1 MAENYATLQD
11 FVNDYNRNYAGN
23 VSRYWSWYYRR
34 IGDQLK
40 PLALKLKSAHNNGK
54 GIPSKVTLDDAL
66 AEVAE
71 HFPNDNYYV
80 RYSEVKKVRDDI
92 AAEAAR
98 KKAAEEAAAA
108 AAAAAAKKAAEE
120 AAAKK
125 AAEEA
130 AAAAAKK
137 AAEEAAAKKAAE
149 EAAAEAARKKAAEE
163 AAAAAAAAAAKKAKE
178 EAEAFAR
185 LQAEE
190 AARKAA
196 AEAAAAKKA
205 AEEAAA
211 AAAAAAK
218 KAEEEAAAAK
228 KAAEEAAAKKAA
240 EEAAAA
246 AAKKAAEEAAAK
258 KAADDAIKAAAAAAA
273 AKKAEEEAAAAAA
286 AELAARKEGKTQF
299 NTFQDFV
306 NYYNRN
312 HVGQVSK
319 YWDWFSGQ
327 VGTKLYTLSGK
338 LRSAHNNGKGIA
350 TNVTYEQ
357 ALDVLDDHFFDD
369 DYYDRYSDVAN
380 HKDTIKA
387 EAAAEAARKKAA
399 EEAAAAAAKKAAEEA
414 AAKKAAEEAA
424 AAAAAAEAADKKAAE
439 ERAAA
444 AAAAAKK
451 AEEEAAAA
459 KKAAEEAAA
468 AAAADEAK
476 RKAEEEAEAAAAAAA
491 EEAARKEGKTQFN
504 TFQDFVNYYN
514 RNHVGQVSKYW
525 DWFSGQVGT
534 KLYALSG
541 KLRSAHNNGKGIAT
555 NITYEQ
561 ALDALDAHF
570 PDDDHYTRYSDV
582 VQHKEDKL
590 AAEIAAAEAAAAAA
604 KKADDETAIKAAEEA
619 AAAAKA
625 EQERLEAA
633 ALQEARDK
641 QKREWQGTKTY
652 NTLQDFVNDYNRNYA
667 GNASRYWDWFYG
679 RTGEKFKDLAQK
691 LKARHNTGVFSD
703 KLAIEVTL
711 DQVTDLIRE
720 EYPDDWYFN
729 EFSAVA
735 EREAEVT
742 LEEAKKQAEAEA
754 AAEAERQA
762 LIANETPEERYARL
776 SGLGVGGPQGE
787 AYKKKLQE
795 MFDRVSPIK
804 DDEQALLDLEESLK
818 NDLPNLALLES
829 VYRSVFFVTEDTIP
843 EEANRVAYRINE
855 VENPVSTPTDYDGP
869 PATDSDND
877 GYSDDIDAFPNDP
890 SESSDKDKDGV
901 GDNADAFPYSS
912 EESVD
917 TDGDRI
923 GDNAD
928 AYPEDSRYYST
939 PQKESL
945 EEQAM
950 VDTFVLE
957 NSRAIYGAYSMHE
970 MGKLIDNVSGEDDSW
985 KKVYYTDE
993 VSEFNTWR
1001 EHFVKT
1007 NGRAPNRAEANQWLK
1022 NKNWMADT
1030 GVYGRPGFTPNV
1042 PNASGRKVVD
1052 YLDLEGDFLSQGRLS
1067 EREAKKEGL
1076 TNWLLSNRPTNAP
1089 IWANLSG
1096 AGVEVTPGAE
1106 QLIKVIAKADGYID
1120 GSLTDAEQALISR
1133 YRVSINNSFGA
1144 MEDGTTP
1151 WDREQLVNLGA
1162 SMRLGDL
1169 WDDLGGIDVQTD
1181 QRFFYFMQDRKVRQ
1195 LEIMRGAIHGG
1206 MTPGERNY
1214 RAQAIG
1220 HLEAMNTKE
1229 YINNFKDEGLSE
1241 FQHREWMDK
1250 LEDYEVASYIELP
1263 QSFDMDLGVNYD
1275 KDRLYMKMPGDDDVI
1290 FGEFNHTAEIASP
1303 YFYDGARTLN
1313 QHLND
1318 EDIRSKFTDGQ
1329 DYPQSSGTKAG
1340 YFVDISGGDGKVGD
1354 YTMMWVQLQEEPS
1367 SLSKFI
1373 DKIGPLKAVIQVALT
1388 VAGRPDL
1395 ALQIEAANIALK
1407 VVDGQ
1412 TLHAEDWA
1420 SLALFSLQKFG
1431 KITMPVSEA
1440 EAAKQAAAQGLAK
1453 GTQAYNDFMAI
1464 QMAGIGLAGL
1474 NGKQTI
1480 SLIRAAGSG
1489 DIKSAILP
1497 VLSEFGDGWVKNG
1510 LGSLGVSDN
1519 VINAITPAQ
1528 YEAIN
1533 EVVSDMAKGA
1543 TFEEAMA
1550 GQALDWLGDS
1560 IGDNAKLKQFF
1571 SGLEGDLSNMLRVAE
1586 EFIFND
1592 DIRTL
1597 GEYILGAVEQIPFKD
1612 ILGDIEEDFEGTLR
1626 RLDEA
1631 LNISGIVENFDQE
1644 LLQPLEDTINQVMAP
1659 IAAKA
1664 SLMYEDLPEGVRN
1677 QLDKLTNDI
1686 DTYLDNS
1693 FQNLDGPIKE
1703 AVRQGLVQSVLGNDG
1718 TIAGKTAIVRAFTN
1732 ELIIAQE
1739 IDKLDNSVVDVL
1751 TAPVLAAGMRSA
1763 ISGILMN
1770 NPNIG
1775 DGVLAAMTGVA
1786 ATAITDSFLAGTFSQ
1801 DFKTYVDNVS
1811 GDYDLAVAKREE
1823 LDALPERGE
1832 VLGGEME
1839 TALAERDAL
1848 LQQRSNLEAAAEGPN
1863 ATDADRRAYAALL
1876 QDKDY
1881 ERQLIEANQ
1890 EVVRVSNAIKQL
1902 EYDEGVLVTEYDTML
1917 ETLTATT
1924 KFDPAVQAYQTAIVK
1939 DMVNKLAP
1947 DFNEAEYRLANNLS
1961 ADEDAFSH
1969 YIAEGIQNGAPINAG
1984 QYNERTEAAISNIT
1998 TRLLA
2003 ASNVDVSLLTPS
2015 ELKTLQL
2022 QLLSE
2027 AFESTPSNM
2036 STLEFLEQQTSLSDE
2051 QLGVD
2056 ALKAQGDGLVESVFG
2071 SRAALDETLVNRSAQ
2086 DFFRNLY
2093 DDDMSDAEIRQRM
2106 NDVAQG
2112 NITYTMDS
2120 EGNIGW
2126 GGDGFRRT
2134 EFNPE
2139 TGKFETYQYD
2149 AGGGAKY
2156 VLNEDGTEPL
2166 VKEYIQ
2172 TPIFTDKNTLQESS
2186 PLAYATFLSEAVT
2199 TSPEAAWLAETT
2211 REYNQLIDMSVSE
2224 EEKVQIFQDYNAEVD
2239 AFKAEQDLREGY
2251 DGIPYSELPWIARIA
2266 KDSLDFYQDGIDEAQ
2281 GKIDELN
2288 AIEGPLTAKQEE
2300 DLTFYSRQLETI
2312 QDGLE
2317 TFVNVAI
2324 RFPAGTANIFNEGVR
2339 ALGKFAETM
2348 PAQVAAEKKR
2358 REIILAGGTVEDA
2371 NAAAD
2376 AIIADAYKDIDFAS
2390 VMNNDFSRT
2399 ANLLESMSFGYLPE
2413 VYQEDVAE
2421 FWQTVEDAEGVGGKL
2436 EALYGELTDKP
2447 KVFLV
2452 EVIGMEIGQELA
2464 TLVASLGV
2472 GKVVTKTAGLAMAD
2486 DVARAVGV
2494 STAVATNRGLEV
2506 TEAYS
2511 GAFTQAYDTSYA
2523 ELIRVGY
2530 SPADAEAKAGEIA
2543 VGAGSISILLMSTI
2557 PGAKA
2562 LDTKI
2567 LSSSGKKALTELGE
2581 RFVDG
2586 AQVVTKETLNEFV
2599 QEGGTTAYIESA
2611 LYNAGVEDRD
2621 YMGNIALNSTVSAL
2635 GAFGTTATIYGIGT
2649 PTANGGNTDG
2659 GSFNPITNVVLNSPL
2674 MIDAINSGDATQVQ
2688 DTLANLGIT
2697 QDVSNDLYID
2707 VLNVVDDS
2715 SYVTQSEA
2723 KESFARLGVDVP
2735 SEADVDAAMA
2745 LDTDVDLD
2753 SALTEYWQLT
2763 QGNIPNDTDGDGVY
2777 NDQDAFPN
2785 DATETLDTDNDG
2797 VGDNLDAYPE
2807 DDSYATEQQFKDD
2820 QDSDDDGVR
2829 DADDAYPEDDRYVT
2843 EAEFIDANDTERLGK
2858 YSLIADI
2865 DGDGVVDALTDG
2877 LLVMRYAFDMSGDDL
2892 IDDAVTENSIR
2903 NTAEEVIE
2911 YLEDPR
2917 VQKLFDFNKD
2927 GKIDALTDGLLFMR
2941 TAFGMSGDNI
2951 TDGLLLPNDSATEV
2965 MDNLITATH
2974 SAFSLDSEG
2983 KPTDD
2988 LKALPVSE
2996 GELYENGFTS
3006 PDLTDDEAKDALDD
3020 LDTSSYDELNAL
3032 TFADSDRDGV
3042 LDVDDAYPEDDRY
3055 TTEQQFQDDQDND
3068 GDGVRNADDAY
3079 PENAEETLDS
3089 DSDGVGDNADAF
3101 PLDAAETLDSDN
3113 DGVGD
3118 EADYDD
3124 DNDGVDDMFD
3134 FWPTDP
3140 TKSLDRD
3147 RDGIPND
3154 EDPDIDGDG
3163 VLNEDDGAP
3172 YDPEETLDT
3181 DNDGIGDN
3189 RDSDD
3194 DGDGAPD
3201 EVDAFPLDPTERLDT
3216 DGDGTGDNADFY
3228 PDNAERQELIDTDG
3242 DEVDDRD
3249 DAYPE
3254 DDRYATEQQFQDDQ
3268 DDDEDGVRNAD
3279 DVFPNDPNE
3288 SVDTDSDGVG
3298 DNADAFPE
3306 DGSETTDSD
3315 GDEVGD
3321 NTDWAPNDP
3330 NESVDTDGD
3339 GTGDNADVFP
3349 NDAAEYLDSDNDG
3362 TGDNADVF
3370 PNDAAEYLDSDNDGT
3385 GDNADVFPNDAAEY
3399 LDSDNDGTG
3408 DNADVFPNDA
3418 AEYLDSDNDGTGD
3431 NADVFP
3437 NDAAEYLDSDND
3449 GTGDNADVFPNDAAE
3464 YLDSDN
3470 DGIGD
3475 NADVFPNDAAEYL
3488 DSDSDGV
3495 GDNADAFPEDGSET
3509 TDSDGDEVGDEAD
3522 VFPNDPNE
3530 SVDTDSDGVGDNADA
3545 FPEDGAETTDTDED
3559 GVGDNADFYPEDA
3572 DRKALI
3578 DTDGDEVDDRDD
3590 AFPEDATETV
3600 DTDGDGT
3607 GDNADAFPEDVT
3619 ETVDTDGDEVGDNAD
3634 EFPED
3639 IRFSTQEGYDEF
3651 RDTSIEDLEGS
3662 YETFKQEQVDAL
3674 NLEKEQ
3680 LNAAHAEALGE
3691 KDGKIA
3697 ALNAEKEAL
3706 QARIDALAATGLTA
3720 GETISDRNE
3729 TIGALAK
3736 ERDDLS
3742 DDIEELTGDITQL
3755 NIDNAAE
3762 LEAKD
3767 LEIEAL
3773 QGTISEQQ
3781 DAADATA
3788 QVLGKEA
3795 NLVTEEDIALVTEYL
3810 GTVELTQEK
3819 FDNILRY
3826 DVTGQDDLVTQE
3838 DLVLLTNA
3846 YTLGNYDGFDP
3857 DADFNPATGMYKT
3870 VAEKEAEIAAQ
3881 NQAAIDAQVQY
3892 ELEKQEA
3899 LEQQQAESDAAKQ
3912 DALTQQDTDIRT
3924 EIRTEAEQSKQ
3935 AEAEKEEQEKRIS
3948 QIFKPGRIV
3957 DVETPNDP
3965 AVIQYEYD
3973 VYGGDSIFAT
3983 PQQEGFYGRDNPYAA
3998 TTAANPYSK
4007 VNPYGGTLGANTQL
4021 SSNTQQQR
4029 LAAGGKVK
4037 AKTDEI
4043 LRILGDG

>member
-11 FVNDYNRNYAGN
+11 FVNDYNRNFSGKTARYFPWFY
-23 VSRYWSWYYRR
+23 SRV
-34 IGDQLK
+34 GTQLNE
-40 PLALKLKSAHNNGK
+40 LVTKLKDAHNNGR
-54 GIPSKVTLDDAL
+54 GIPSDITLANAL
-66 AEVAE
+66 GQIET
-71 HFPNDNYYV
+71 HYSGDNYYT
-80 RYSEVKKVRDDI
+80 RFAEVKEARD
-92 AAEAAR
+92 
-98 KKAAEEAAAA
+98 
-108 AAAAAAKKAAEE
+108 
-120 AAAKK
+120 
-125 AAEEA
+125 
-130 AAAAAKK
+130 
-137 AAEEAAAKKAAE
+137 
-149 EAAAEAARKKAAEE
+149 
-163 AAAAAAAAAAKKAKE
+163 
-178 EAEAFAR
+178 
-185 LQAEE
+185 
-190 AARKAA
+190 
-196 AEAAAAKKA
+196 AEAAADKAAADKAAADKAAADKAAADKAAADKAAADKAAADKAAADKAAADKA
-205 AEEAAA
+205 AEGAQAKIDAAIPLESQFRNLNEALDFLSIHDLEEAGNFNPRTWVRSNRSGYRFAPEYDDLNYASQNILDRIRASDAYSGGSDFESLAKRAA
-211 AAAAAAK
+211 LKDALEDSSPAFKHYGFSGPINSVEQAMVFLTNHDLQGEHSVSSVEEGSEELGFYRPFSNATSVNRFTYIYNSEAYKNLDSGSKYIIDSILDNRFYRSADQYQVDIEANMLFGTADNSASQDIHEK
-218 KAEEEAAAAK
+218 GILPEVTNLPDTFEYPANEASREEE
-228 KAAEEAAAKKAA
+228 
-240 EEAAAA
+240 
-246 AAKKAAEEAAAK
+246 
-258 KAADDAIKAAAAAAA
+258 
-273 AKKAEEEAAAAAA
+273 
-286 AELAARKEGKTQF
+286 L
-299 NTFQDFV
+299 
-306 NYYNRN
+306 
-312 HVGQVSK
+312 
-319 YWDWFSGQ
+319 
-327 VGTKLYTLSGK
+327 
-338 LRSAHNNGKGIA
+338 
-350 TNVTYEQ
+350 
-357 ALDVLDDHFFDD
+357 
-369 DYYDRYSDVAN
+369 
-380 HKDTIKA
+380 
-387 EAAAEAARKKAA
+387 
-399 EEAAAAAAKKAAEEA
+399 
-414 AAKKAAEEAA
+414 
-424 AAAAAAEAADKKAAE
+424 
-439 ERAAA
+439 
-444 AAAAAKK
+444 
-451 AEEEAAAA
+451 
-459 KKAAEEAAA
+459 
-468 AAAADEAK
+468 
-476 RKAEEEAEAAAAAAA
+476 
-491 EEAARKEGKTQFN
+491 
-504 TFQDFVNYYN
+504 
-514 RNHVGQVSKYW
+514 
-525 DWFSGQVGT
+525 
-534 KLYALSG
+534 
-541 KLRSAHNNGKGIAT
+541 
-555 NITYEQ
+555 IT
-561 ALDALDAHF
+561 D
-570 PDDDHYTRYSDV
+570 
-582 VQHKEDKL
+582 
-590 AAEIAAAEAAAAAA
+590 
-604 KKADDETAIKAAEEA
+604 
-619 AAAAKA
+619 
-625 EQERLEAA
+625 AA
-633 ALQEARDK
+633 AL
-641 QKREWQGTKTY
+641 
-652 NTLQDFVNDYNRNYA
+652 
-667 GNASRYWDWFYG
+667 
-679 RTGEKFKDLAQK
+679 
-691 LKARHNTGVFSD
+691 KARF
-703 KLAIEVTL
+703 IEIAHQNIPWKAKRL
-711 DQVTDLIRE
+711 PYYEL
-720 EYPDDWYFN
+720 FN
-729 EFSAVA
+729 
-735 EREAEVT
+735 
-742 LEEAKKQAEAEA
+742 
-754 AAEAERQA
+754 
-762 LIANETPEERYARL
+762 
-776 SGLGVGGPQGE
+776 
-787 AYKKKLQE
+787 
-795 MFDRVSPIK
+795 PIK
-804 DDEQALLDLEESLK
+804 DNEELLMAFEKTLEFDGYFADLTGVYMSLYPAGVVGDISDE
-818 NDLPNLALLES
+818 
-829 VYRSVFFVTEDTIP
+829 VG
-843 EEANRVAYRINE
+843 RVQILRQQLQ
-855 VENPVSTPTDYDGP
+855 DGP
-869 PATDSDND
+869 PPELPETKEGDPPPVDSDND
-877 GYSDDIDAFPNDP
+877 GYADAIDAFPNDP
-890 SESSDKDKDGV
+890 LEYLDNDGD
-901 GDNADAFPYSS
+901 GYGNNSDAFPNLKD
-912 EESVD
+912 EWLD
-917 TDGDRI
+917 TDGDGT
-923 GDNAD
+923 GDNRD
-928 AYPEDSRYYST
+928 SFPENAMYQDT
-939 PQKESL
+939 QQKERLQRQSIAT
-945 EEQAM
+945 Q
-950 VDTFVLE
+950 FVME
-957 NSRAIYGAYSMHE
+957 NSRLIYGAYSMGE
-970 MGKLIDNVSGEDDSW
+970 MGKLLLGEDAEWSALYKKDSVW
-985 KKVYYTDE
+985 A
-993 VSEFNTWR
+993 FNDWR
-1001 EHFVKT
+1001 QNFIRT
-1007 NGRAPNRAEANQWLK
+1007 NGRQPNKADKNLWMRNNGYADKRYNSIGGGKDIDAYLQKENEFIENGRFSEQEVKKEALQEWLLTRWA
-1022 NKNWMADT
+1022 NGN
-1030 GVYGRPGFTPNV
+1030 NV
-1042 PNASGRKVVD
+1042 
-1052 YLDLEGDFLSQGRLS
+1052 LS
-1067 EREAKKEGL
+1067 EAAMFVNLAGKDGL
-1076 TNWLLSNRPTNAP
+1076 VVP
-1089 IWANLSG
+1089 
-1096 AGVEVTPGAE
+1096 PGAE
-1106 QLIKVIAKADGYID
+1106 DLVSVIAKAGDFPEMTEV
-1120 GSLTDAEQALISR
+1120 SLSNEEELLLDA
-1133 YRVSINNSFGA
+1133 YRNGLHETFSAI
-1144 MEDGTTP
+1144 EEGTTP

-1162 SMRLGDL
+1162 AYRLRDYYEKISSDSYYVKANGEYTDEWRAKL
-1169 WDDLGGIDVQTD
+1169 TELKGQFIENARNDFQGGMDFQSRMAARGRLQAASAMSLEEFEEEYD
-1181 QRFFYFMQDRKVRQ
+1181 QRQRFKDYMW
-1195 LEIMRGAIHGG
+1195 RGAI
-1206 MTPGERNY
+1206 
-1214 RAQAIG
+1214 
-1220 HLEAMNTKE
+1220 
-1229 YINNFKDEGLSE
+1229 
-1241 FQHREWMDK
+1241 
-1250 LEDYEVASYIELP
+1250 EDFEVQSYIELP
-1263 QSFDMDLGVNYD
+1263 EAFDMDLGVNYD
-1275 KDRLYMKMPGDDDVI
+1275 RNRLYMKMPGDDTI
-1290 FGEFNHTAEIASP
+1290 KFNEYGSEVRLSMDSLQG
-1303 YFYDGARTLN
+1303 YY
-1313 QHLND
+1313 QYLND
-1318 EDIRSKFTDGQ
+1318 PLVRPMFTDGD
-1329 DYPQSSGTKAG
+1329 DYPHADGYGAG

-1354 YTMMWVQLQEEPS
+1354 YTMMWVELGDDPS
-1367 SLSKFI
+1367 SIEKVL
-1373 DKIGPLKAVIQVALT
+1373 DKIGPLKVLAQIVLT
-1388 VAGRPDL
+1388 LSGRPDL

-1407 VVDGQ
+1407 VIDGQ

-1431 KITMPVSEA
+1431 KITMPVGEA
-1440 EAAKQAAAQGLAK
+1440 EAARQAAAQGLAQ
-1453 GTQAYNDFMAI
+1453 GTQAYNDFMAVK
-1464 QMAGIGLAGL
+1464 MAGIGLAGL

-1489 DIKSAILP
+1489 DVKSAILP
-1497 VLSEFGDGWVKNG
+1497 VLSEFGDGWVKGG
-1510 LGSLGVSDN
+1510 LGSLGVPDN

-1528 YEAIN
+1528 VEAIN
-1533 EVVSDMAKGA
+1533 EVVSDMANGA
-1543 TFEEAMA
+1543 TFEEAAA

-1586 EFIFND
+1586 EFILND
-1592 DIRTL
+1592 DIRAI
-1597 GEYILGAVEQIPFKD
+1597 GEYVLGTVEQIPFKD
-1612 ILGDIEEDFEGTLR
+1612 ILGGIEDDFEATLR
-1626 RLDEA
+1626 RLDKA
-1631 LNISGIVENFDQE
+1631 LNLSGIVENFDQE
-1644 LLQPLEDTINQVMAP
+1644 LLQPLEDTINEVMAP

-1664 SLMYEDLPEGVRN
+1664 SMMYEDLPEGVRN

-1686 DTYLDNS
+1686 DKYLDNS

-1832 VLGGEME
+1832 VLEGEMK
-1839 TALAERDAL
+1839 TALAAKNAL
-1848 LQQRSNLEAAAEGPN
+1848 EQQRSNLEAAAEGPN
-1863 ATDADRRAYAALL
+1863 ATEDDQRAYAALL
-1876 QDKDY
+1876 QDPDF

-1890 EVVRVSNAIKQL
+1890 EVVRVSNQIKQL

-1947 DFNEAEYRLANNLS
+1947 DFNEVEYRLANNLS

-1969 YIAEGIQNGAPINAG
+1969 YISEGIQNGVPINAG

-2003 ASNVDVSLLTPS
+2003 ASDVDVSLLTPS

-2027 AFESTPSNM
+2027 ASESTPSNL
-2036 STLEFLEQQTSLSDE
+2036 STLEFLEEQTSLSDE

-2120 EGNIGW
+2120 EGNIAW
-2126 GGDGFRRT
+2126 GGDGFRIT
-2134 EFNPE
+2134 EFSPE

-2149 AGGGAKY
+2149 AGGGTKY
-2156 VLNEDGTEPL
+2156 LLNEDGTAPL

-2186 PLAYATFLSEAVT
+2186 PLAYVTFLNEAVT

-2288 AIEGPLTAKQEE
+2288 AITGPLTEKQEA
-2300 DLTFYSRQLETI
+2300 DLTFYERQLETGKE
-2312 QDGLE
+2312 GLE

-2447 KVFLV
+2447 AVFLV

-2472 GKVVTKTAGLAMAD
+2472 GKVVTKTAGLAMAA

-2511 GAFTQAYDTSYA
+2511 GAFTEAYDTSYA

-2586 AQVVTKETLNEFV
+2586 AQVVTKETLNDFV
-2599 QEGGTTAYIESA
+2599 QQGGTTAYIESA

-2735 SEADVDAAMA
+2735 SEADVDSAMA

-2777 NDQDAFPN
+2777 NDQDA
-2785 DATETLDTDNDG
+2785 
-2797 VGDNLDAYPE
+2797 
-2807 DDSYATEQQFKDD
+2807 
-2820 QDSDDDGVR
+2820 
-2829 DADDAYPEDDRYVT
+2829 
-2843 EAEFIDANDTERLGK
+2843 
-2858 YSLIADI
+2858 
-2865 DGDGVVDALTDG
+2865 
-2877 LLVMRYAFDMSGDDL
+2877 
-2892 IDDAVTENSIR
+2892 
-2903 NTAEEVIE
+2903 
-2911 YLEDPR
+2911 
-2917 VQKLFDFNKD
+2917 
-2927 GKIDALTDGLLFMR
+2927 
-2941 TAFGMSGDNI
+2941 
-2951 TDGLLLPNDSATEV
+2951 
-2965 MDNLITATH
+2965 
-2974 SAFSLDSEG
+2974 
-2983 KPTDD
+2983 
-2988 LKALPVSE
+2988 
-2996 GELYENGFTS
+2996 
-3006 PDLTDDEAKDALDD
+3006 
-3020 LDTSSYDELNAL
+3020 
-3032 TFADSDRDGV
+3032 
-3042 LDVDDAYPEDDRY
+3042 
-3055 TTEQQFQDDQDND
+3055 
-3068 GDGVRNADDAY
+3068 
-3079 PENAEETLDS
+3079 
-3089 DSDGVGDNADAF
+3089 
-3101 PLDAAETLDSDN
+3101 
-3113 DGVGD
+3113 
-3118 EADYDD
+3118 
-3124 DNDGVDDMFD
+3124 
-3134 FWPTDP
+3134 
-3140 TKSLDRD
+3140 
-3147 RDGIPND
+3147 
-3154 EDPDIDGDG
+3154 
-3163 VLNEDDGAP
+3163 
-3172 YDPEETLDT
+3172 
-3181 DNDGIGDN
+3181 
-3189 RDSDD
+3189 
-3194 DGDGAPD
+3194 
-3201 EVDAFPLDPTERLDT
+3201 
-3216 DGDGTGDNADFY
+3216 
-3228 PDNAERQELIDTDG
+3228 
-3242 DEVDDRD
+3242 
-3249 DAYPE
+3249 
-3254 DDRYATEQQFQDDQ
+3254 
-3268 DDDEDGVRNAD
+3268 
-3279 DVFPNDPNE
+3279 
-3288 SVDTDSDGVG
+3288 
-3298 DNADAFPE
+3298 
-3306 DGSETTDSD
+3306 
-3315 GDEVGD
+3315 
-3321 NTDWAPNDP
+3321 
-3330 NESVDTDGD
+3330 
-3339 GTGDNADVFP
+3339 FP

-3431 NADVFP
+3431 NADFYPDDAERQELIDTDGDLVDDRDAPVEDANDTERLGKYALVADINGDGVVDALTDGILMLRHAFGMSPDKIIEGAVTESSIRNTAEEVIEYLEDPRVQKLLDFNNDGSVDALTDGLLFMRAAFGTTKSERLTEDLLLDGDDATKVMDNLITSIHSAFSLDSEGKPTDELKLFPVSQGALYEEGFTSPDLTDDAAKDALDDLDTYSYDELNALTFADSDRDGVLDVDDAFPENPDETTDSDNDGVGDNADAFPNDASETTDSDNDGVGDNLDVFPNYAAEYLDSDNDGTGDNADAFPNDAAEYLDSDNDGTGDNADVFPNDATETLDSDNDGVGDNADELANDPRFNTQADFDTWNAGPEGDLDEDGVANALDAFPEDATETLDTDNDGVGDEADAFPNDATETLDTDNDGVGDEADAFPNDAAEYLDSDNDGTGDNADAFPNDAAEYLDSDNDGTGDNADAFPNDAAEYLDSDNDGTGDNADAFP

-3470 DGIGD
+3470 DGTGDNADAFPNDAAEYLDSDNDGTGDNADAFPNDAAEYLDSDNDGTGDNADAFPNDAAEYLDSDNDGTGD
-3475 NADVFPNDAAEYL
+3475 NADVFPNDATETTDTDADGVGDEA
-3488 DSDSDGV
+3488 DVFPNDPDESVDTDSDGV

-3559 GVGDNADFYPEDA
+3559 GVGDNTDFYPEDA

-3600 DTDGDGT
+3600 DTDGDEV
-3607 GDNADAFPEDVT
+3607 GDNADAFPNDPN

-3639 IRFSTQEGYDEF
+3639 IRFSTQEDYDGF

-3662 YETFKQEQVDAL
+3662 YETFKQGQVDAL

-3680 LNAAHAEALGE
+3680 LNAAHAEALGK

-3697 ALNAEKEAL
+3697 ELNAEKEAL
-3706 QARIDALAATGLTA
+3706 QARIDALADTGLTA

-3729 TIGALAK
+3729 TINALAK

-3767 LEIEAL
+3767 LEIATL
-3773 QGTISEQQ
+3773 QSTISGQQ
-3781 DAADATA
+3781 EAADATA

-3826 DVTGQDDLVTQE
+3826 DVTGQDDLVTEE

-3892 ELEKQEA
+3892 ELEKQQA
-3899 LEQQQAESDAAKQ
+3899 LEQQQKESDAAKQ